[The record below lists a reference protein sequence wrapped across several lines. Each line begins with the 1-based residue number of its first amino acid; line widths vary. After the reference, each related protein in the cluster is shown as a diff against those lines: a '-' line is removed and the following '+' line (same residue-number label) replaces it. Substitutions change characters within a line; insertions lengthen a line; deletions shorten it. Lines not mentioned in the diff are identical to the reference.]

1 MKKSLLLLVALVT
14 TLAFAGTACAWWDC
28 YEMPPAPKVVCK
40 DEVLCK
46 GQAKGAIKLCG
57 PCAPTIKY
65 AGKWITMCVCPKP
78 EAAKPAKKAKK
89 VKK

>member
-1 MKKSLLLLVALVT
+1 MKKSLLLLAAIVT

-28 YEMPPAPKVVCK
+28 YEMPPCKVVCV

-46 GQAKGAIKLCG
+46 GAAAGAIKLCG
-57 PCAPTIKY
+57 PCAPVIAYK
-65 AGKWITMCVCPKP
+65 GSWLTMCVCP
-78 EAAKPAKKAKK
+78 AGAKLPVVAKVR